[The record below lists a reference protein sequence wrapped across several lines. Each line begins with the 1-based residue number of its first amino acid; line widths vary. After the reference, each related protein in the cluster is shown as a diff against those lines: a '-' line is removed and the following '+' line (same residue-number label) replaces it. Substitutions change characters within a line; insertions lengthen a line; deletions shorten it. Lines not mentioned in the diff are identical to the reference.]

1 MGKMQGLAP
10 SGVAVSTALDHHQQ
24 QQQLQ
29 QQQQQQPVVGYWLSD
44 KKRKKLNFH
53 VFAELCRSHGI
64 QLVKIDLQRDLDQQ
78 GPFRVILHKLTDLLL
93 EADQGNATST
103 NLVQRFQSYVDSHP
117 ETMLLDPLHA
127 VRKLLDRCRSY
138 DLIQELEIC
147 RLERAISTPAFVRLN
162 TSDPE
167 EMLAL
172 MRERN
177 VTFPFVC
184 KNIVAHGSASHEWC
198 RGTVSALTAAG
209 TESPAVAS
217 DDGSRNSSYIHEM
230 AIVFGEAGLR
240 DIRPPCVAQSF
251 INHDGV
257 LHKVFV
263 IGDTFHVVERPSL
276 KNFPAGKSD
285 QKTIFF
291 NSHDVSKAESASHLN
306 ARDESQ
312 TAEQRKQLSLQVVR
326 RLVEGLR
333 ETLEMS
339 LFGIDIIVDRESG
352 HHAVIDINA
361 FPGYDGVADF
371 FPALLMHVQG
381 LLQAHK
387 PSDGV
392 LTNQRLQ
399 TPNGQL
405 EPPTTGELIQ
415 HHQAQPQQLQQ
426 QQQQQAAACRDQDSA
441 SAAGL
446 SALQLPRLSLPSRPH
461 GRCGC
466 TASRSSWPVENGVG
480 SGASHLVPTKRRVHS
495 VSVSPAAAADIG
507 MVCHRVSL
515 VGKGSNGR

>member
-184 KNIVAHGSASHEWC
+184 KNIVAHGSAS
-198 RGTVSALTAAG
+198 
-209 TESPAVAS
+209 
-217 DDGSRNSSYIHEM
+217 HEM

-426 QQQQQAAACRDQDSA
+426 QQQQQQAAACRDQDSA

>member
-1 MGKMQGLAP
+1 IVQ
-10 SGVAVSTALDHHQQ
+10 
-24 QQQLQ
+24 
-29 QQQQQQPVVGYWLSD
+29 
-44 KKRKKLNFH
+44 
-53 VFAELCRSHGI
+53 
-64 QLVKIDLQRDLDQQ
+64 IDLQRDLEQQ
-78 GPFRVILHKLTDLLL
+78 GPFQVILHKLTDLLL

-103 NLVQRFQSYVDSHP
+103 NLVQRFQVRARPH
-117 ETMLLDPLHA
+117 TPLAAKRKA

-167 EMLAL
+167 EMLEL
-172 MRERN
+172 MRERH

-184 KNIVAHGSASHEWC
+184 KNIVAHGSAS
-198 RGTVSALTAAG
+198 
-209 TESPAVAS
+209 
-217 DDGSRNSSYIHEM
+217 HEM

-306 ARDESQ
+306 AAQRDESQ
-312 TAEQRKQLSLQVVR
+312 TAEQRQQLSPQVVR

-392 LTNQRLQ
+392 LTNQRL
-399 TPNGQL
+399 
-405 EPPTTGELIQ
+405 
-415 HHQAQPQQLQQ
+415 
-426 QQQQQAAACRDQDSA
+426 
-441 SAAGL
+441 
-446 SALQLPRLSLPSRPH
+446 
-461 GRCGC
+461 
-466 TASRSSWPVENGVG
+466 
-480 SGASHLVPTKRRVHS
+480 
-495 VSVSPAAAADIG
+495 
-507 MVCHRVSL
+507 
-515 VGKGSNGR
+515 